1 MTDTKLLLAE
11 ETARP
16 ARRPHFL
23 RSMLRRPSASVSLL
37 FLLLVVL
44 ACVFAGVLSPYSPF
58 EQNLSAV
65 YQGPSAAH
73 PLGTDSLG
81 RDLLSRLLHGGQ
93 VTLSGAI
100 VAVIVY
106 GLLGVIVGIIAGTAR
121 GRVDA
126 VIMRFVD
133 LMLSIPGLIVLLV
146 VLAIFGS
153 NEMAAMITLG
163 ILSAPSLIRVVRGST
178 LSAKTELYV
187 TAARVAG
194 LTPAQVQWRH
204 ILPAISGPAITQ
216 ITLFAA
222 AAILTEAG
230 LGYLGL
236 GVQPPQ
242 PNWGNLIN
250 DAQQAMMTSPWILVP
265 TGGVLVL
272 VSLALGML
280 GNAIRDAY
288 MGRGARSD
296 DGEQSWRSMAAK
308 VVRGQNPVA
317 GADAETALLSVRGLD
332 VTLGDGTTKLV
343 SGVDLDVA
351 PGESVGIVGE
361 SGSGKTMFVTA
372 LLRMTPPGSTI
383 SADACRFDGRDLLAL
398 DEKGMNAIRGTGIA
412 YITQESI
419 SSLDPVFTAGQQVAE
434 AVRQHRRVSRREAK
448 RITLELFAMVRL
460 PDPRAVAARYPHELS
475 GGMAQRVCIARALAG
490 EPRLLVADEPTT
502 ALDVTVQAEILDLL
516 RDLREKTGMALLIV
530 THDWGVLAD
539 SCDRALVM
547 YRGEMVEQAPVVD
560 LVRTPQHPYSAALLA
575 ANPSEVAAGSRLP
588 TVADIF
594 PEAGAAV
601 VTTARPS
608 APAADAAPVAS
619 TEAAAA
625 ASSGEPL
632 LRIEDLSVVYPGR
645 GRRRAHPALDGVS
658 IDVGRGETV
667 GVVGESGSGKSTT
680 GNSVLG
686 LTPISSG
693 RILFDGEDIT
703 GLPATG
709 RRDLSRR
716 LQAIFQDPYSSLNPH
731 RTVGQ
736 SITETLEADPAD
748 DRATRRDRAID
759 MLASV
764 GLDAAAYDR
773 YPGQFSGGQRQ
784 RISIARAMLPAP
796 ELIVCDEV
804 VSALDLSVQAQVI
817 NLLVDLQRQNGLS
830 YLFITHDL
838 SVVKH
843 LCQRV
848 VVLRNGQIVEEGPTE
863 RVLTDPQTAYTKRLV
878 LAAPVIDPDRQRER
892 RLERL
897 DAVTTNMPSFKGA

>member
-1 MTDTKLLLAE
+1 MTDTELLLAE
-11 ETARP
+11 ETAQTP
-16 ARRPHFL
+16 RRTHFL
-23 RSMLRRPSASVSLL
+23 RAMLRRPSASVSLL
-37 FLLLVVL
+37 FLLLVVIS
-44 ACVFAGVLSPYSPF
+44 CVFAGVISPYSPF
-58 EQNLSAV
+58 QQNLDAV
-65 YQGPSAAH
+65 YQGPSAVH

-100 VAVIVY
+100 VAVLVY
-106 GLLGVIVGIIAGTAR
+106 GTLGVLIGILAGTAR
-121 GRVDA
+121 GRIDA

-163 ILSAPSLIRVVRGST
+163 VLSAPSLIRVVRGST
-178 LSAKTELYV
+178 LAAKTELFV

-194 LTPAQVQWRH
+194 LTPAQVQRRH

-250 DAQQAMMTSPWILVP
+250 DAQQAMMTSPWMLVP

-280 GNAIRDAY
+280 GNAIRDSY

-296 DGEQSWRSMAAK
+296 DGEQSWKSMAAD
-308 VVRGQNPVA
+308 VRRSSDASQAVPA
-317 GADAETALLSVRGLD
+317 ADTALLSVRGLS
-332 VTLGDGTTKLV
+332 VTLGDGAKTIV
-343 SGVDLDVA
+343 SSVDLDVA

-383 SADACRFDGRDLLAL
+383 TAQTCRFDGRELSDL
-398 DEKGMNAIRGTGIA
+398 DERAMNAIRGKQIA

-419 SSLDPVFTAGQQVAE
+419 SSLDPVFTAGEQVAE
-434 AVRQHRRVSRREAK
+434 AVRQHRGVSRREAR
-448 RITLELFAMVRL
+448 RITRELFAMVRL
-460 PDPRAVAARYPHELS
+460 PDPDAVAARYPHELS

-490 EPRLLVADEPTT
+490 EPRLLIADEPTT

-516 RDLREKTGMALLIV
+516 RDLREQTGMALLIV

-547 YRGEMVEQAPVVD
+547 YHGEVVEQAPVIE
-560 LVRTPQHPYSAALLA
+560 LVRTPQHAYSAALLA
-575 ANPSEVAAGSRLP
+575 ANPSEVAAGCRLP
-588 TVADIF
+588 TVADTY
-594 PEAGAAV
+594 PEAGAAPM
-601 VTTARPS
+601 ARTEPR
-608 APAADAAPVAS
+608 PEGAAETVRIDL
-619 TEAAAA
+619 
-625 ASSGEPL
+625 SGEPL
-632 LRIEDLSVVYPGR
+632 LRIEDLSVTYPGR
-645 GRRRAHPALDGVS
+645 GRRKAHPALEGVS

-686 LTPISSG
+686 LTPISGG
-693 RILFDGEDIT
+693 RIVFDGEDIT
-703 GLPATG
+703 GLPSTG

-736 SITETLEADPAD
+736 SITETLEADRDD
-748 DRATRRDRAID
+748 DRGTRRDRAIE

-764 GLDAAAYDR
+764 GLDAEAYDR

-784 RISIARAMLPAP
+784 RISIARAMLPSP

-817 NLLVDLQRQNGLS
+817 NLLVDLQRENGLS

-848 VVLRNGQIVEEGPTE
+848 IVLRNGQIVEEGPTQQ
-863 RVLTDPQTAYTKRLV
+863 VLNDPQTAYTKRLV

-897 DAVTTNMPSFKGA
+897 TAMTTNMPSLKGA